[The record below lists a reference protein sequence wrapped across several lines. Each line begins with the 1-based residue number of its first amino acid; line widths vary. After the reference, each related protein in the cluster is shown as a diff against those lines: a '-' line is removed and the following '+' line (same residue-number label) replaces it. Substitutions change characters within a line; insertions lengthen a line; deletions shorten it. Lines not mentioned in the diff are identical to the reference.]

1 MTTSARRFMKR
12 RREPMTARERDRLGQ
27 RSTSGSHEIGRHPP
41 RARARHAFTAILVV
55 VAIAGV
61 LADLPVLRP
70 VLVVSLSV
78 GVLVAGA
85 LILARRRARGA
96 PPAARLNFPPDHR

>member
-1 MTTSARRFMKR
+1 MKSEGIHR
-12 RREPMTARERDRLGQ
+12 VRVPGT
-27 RSTSGSHEIGRHPP
+27 P
-41 RARARHAFTAILVV
+41 FTAILVV

-70 VLVVSLSV
+70 VLTVSLSV

-96 PPAARLNFPPDHR
+96 PPAARLNFPLDPR